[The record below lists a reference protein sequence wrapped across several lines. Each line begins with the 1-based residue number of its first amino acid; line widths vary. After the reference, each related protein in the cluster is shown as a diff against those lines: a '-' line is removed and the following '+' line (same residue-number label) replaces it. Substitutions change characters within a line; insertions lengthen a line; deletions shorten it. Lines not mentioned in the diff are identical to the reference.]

1 MKETDMNGYG
11 GKILRVNLTDGTV
24 SKDPTPPEVAR
35 DFIGGRGFG
44 IYFLLK
50 EVPKGADPL
59 GPENKLII
67 SSGPISGMLVPGG
80 GKCDW
85 TTKAPL
91 TGGYASASMGGHF
104 TAEMRYAGLDSIILE
119 GISPKPVYLFID
131 DDKIELRDASDLWG
145 KSTFAVEK
153 QFKEKLGEE
162 YQVAV
167 IGVGGE
173 HMVPYACINHD
184 YGRQAGRGGV
194 GAVMG
199 SKKVK
204 AIVVHGTG
212 SIPVADKDA
221 YRKAGMALYKAC
233 KDADGL
239 KDWTRYGTT
248 IVVSWCD
255 EVGALPTRNFS
266 AGSFENG
273 KNLYGPVMRE
283 KIVITDKGCFG
294 CPCPCGKYSRNKKYD
309 NYVEGPEY
317 ETIGLMGSNLG
328 IDDIEAVAQ
337 ANLLCDELGIDTI
350 SAGNAIGWAMECY
363 EKGIFTKKDTD
374 GLDLKFGNVEAT
386 FTIIEKIARREGFG
400 ALLAEGVKR
409 ASKKVGMGSEKFAI
423 QVKGM
428 EQSAYATHNATAM
441 LLAYMTCDVGA
452 HHNRSWAITYDL
464 QVGREKVVP
473 EKVARVIWLQNFR
486 PMFDVLGG
494 CRLQWVEL
502 GIDRDLYVP
511 ALEAITGIHRSW
523 EDLDKVGERIW
534 NLTRLYWVRENEGFG
549 RTWDMPS
556 PRFYEEAPT
565 SGATKGQITKLE
577 DVNRLLDMY
586 YEQRG
591 WTSDGLPKPETI
603 ASLGLTAVVG

>member
-1 MKETDMNGYG
+1 MNGYG
-11 GKILRVNLTDGTV
+11 GKILRVNLTTGKI
-24 SKDPTPPEVAR
+24 SKEPTPAQVAL

-44 IYFLLK
+44 AYFLYK
-50 EVPKGADPL
+50 EVPQGAEPL
-59 GPENKLII
+59 GPDNKLII
-67 SSGPISGMLVPGG
+67 SSGPMSGLMIPGA
-80 GKCDW
+80 GKCDF
-85 TTKAPL
+85 TTKSPL

-104 TAEMRYAGLDSIILE
+104 TAEIKYAGLDSIILE

-131 DDKIELRDASDLWG
+131 DEKIELRDAAEIWG
-145 KSTFAVEK
+145 KGTIEVEK
-153 QFKEKLGEE
+153 QFKEKFGEE
-162 YQVAV
+162 FQIAV
-167 IGVGGE
+167 IGPGGE
-173 HMVPYACINHD
+173 NVVPYACINHD
-184 YGRQAGRGGV
+184 FGRQAGRGGV

-199 SKKVK
+199 VKKIK
-204 AIVVHGTG
+204 AIVIHGTK
-212 SIPVADKDA
+212 SIPVADTQS
-221 YRKAGMALYKAC
+221 YRQAGKALYKAC
-233 KDADGL
+233 KDASFL
-239 KDWTRYGTT
+239 AEWTRYGTT
-248 IVVSWCD
+248 VVTSWCD

-266 AGSFENG
+266 AGSFEDG
-273 KNLYGPVMRE
+273 KNLYAPVMRE

-294 CPCPCGKYSRNKKYD
+294 CPSPCGKYSRSKKYGS
-309 NYVEGPEY
+309 YVEGPEY

-328 IDDIEAVAQ
+328 ISDIEAVAQ
-337 ANLLCDELGIDTI
+337 ANLLADDAGIDSI

-363 EKGIFTKKDTD
+363 EKGIFTKADTD
-374 GLDLKFGNVEAT
+374 GLDLKFGNIEAT
-386 FTIIEKIARREGFG
+386 FDLIGKIARKEGLG

-409 ASKKVGMGSEKFAI
+409 ASKKVGKGTEKFAI
-423 QVKGM
+423 HVKGM

-464 QVGREKVVP
+464 QVGRDLVVP

-511 ALEAITGIHRSW
+511 TLEAVTGVYRTW
-523 EDLDKVGERIW
+523 ADFEKVGERIW
-534 NLTRLYWVRENEGFG
+534 NLTRVFWARENEGFG
-549 RTWDMPS
+549 REWDMPA

-591 WTSDGLPKPETI
+591 WNVDGLPTPERL
-603 ASLGLTAVVG
+603 AELNLSELVA

>member
-1 MKETDMNGYG
+1 MNGYG
-11 GKILRVNLTDGTV
+11 GNILRVNLTTGKI
-24 SKDPTPPEVAR
+24 SKEPTPVDLAR

-44 IYFLLK
+44 AYFLYK

-59 GPENKLII
+59 GSENKLII
-67 SSGPISGMLVPGG
+67 STGPISGMMIPGG

-91 TGGYASASMGGHF
+91 TGGYASASMGGHI
-104 TAEMRYAGLDSIILE
+104 TAEIRYAGLDSIILE

-131 DDKIELRDASDLWG
+131 DNKIELRDASDLWG
-145 KSTFAVEK
+145 KSTFTVEK
-153 QFKEKLGEE
+153 LFKEKYGEE
-162 YQVAV
+162 FQVAV

-173 HMVPYACINHD
+173 NLVPYACINHD
-184 YGRQAGRGGV
+184 FGRQAGRGGV

-204 AIVVHGTG
+204 AIVVHGTK
-212 SIPVADKDA
+212 SIPVADKDG

-233 KDADGL
+233 KDAEGL

-294 CPCPCGKYSRNKKYD
+294 CPSPCGKYSRNKKY
-309 NYVEGPEY
+309 NSFVEGPEY

-337 ANLLCDELGIDTI
+337 ANLLCDELGVDSI
-350 SAGNAIGWAMECY
+350 SAGNVIGWAMECY
-363 EKGIFTKKDTD
+363 EKGILTKNDTD

-386 FTIIEKIARREGFG
+386 FTLIEKIARREGFG

-409 ASKKVGMGSEKFAI
+409 ASKKVGQGSEKFAI

-464 QVGREKVVP
+464 QVGRDKVVP

-502 GIDRDLYVP
+502 GIDRNLYVP
-511 ALEAITGIHRSW
+511 ALEAITGISRTW
-523 EDLDKVGERIW
+523 DDLDKVGERIW
-534 NLTRLYWVRENEGFG
+534 NLTRLYWARENEGFG
-549 RTWDMPS
+549 RAWDMPS
-556 PRFYEEAPT
+556 PRFYEEAPA
-565 SGATKGQITKLE
+565 SGATKGQITRIE
-577 DVNRLLDMY
+577 DVNKLLDMY

-591 WTSDGLPKPETI
+591 WTNDGIPTPEKVE
-603 ASLGLTAVVG
+603 SLGLKAVVV

>member
-1 MKETDMNGYG
+1 MDMNGYG
-11 GKILRVNLTDGTV
+11 GRILRVNLTDGTIT
-24 SKDPTPPEVAR
+24 KDQTPVDVAR

-44 IYFLLK
+44 IYFLHK

-67 SSGPISGMLVPGG
+67 SSGPISGMMIPGG

-119 GISPKPVYLFID
+119 GASPKPVYLFID
-131 DDKIELRDASDLWG
+131 DDRVELRDASDLWG
-145 KSTFAVEK
+145 KATFAVEK
-153 QFKEKLGEE
+153 QFKDELGEE
-162 YQVAV
+162 FQVAV

-173 HMVPYACINHD
+173 NLVPYACINHD

-204 AIVVHGTG
+204 AIVLHGTK
-212 SIPVADKDA
+212 SIPVADMDA

-233 KDADGL
+233 KDSEGL

-266 AGSFENG
+266 AGSFEGG

-294 CPCPCGKYSRNKKYD
+294 CPSPCGKYSRNKKY
-309 NYVEGPEY
+309 NTYVEGPEY

-328 IDDIEAVAQ
+328 IDDIEVVAQ
-337 ANLLCDELGIDTI
+337 ANLLCDDLGIDTI
-350 SAGNAIGWAMECY
+350 SAGNAIGWAMECF
-363 EKGIFTKKDTD
+363 EKGILTKKDTG
-374 GLDLKFGNVEAT
+374 GLDLKFGNVEAALKL
-386 FTIIEKIARREGFG
+386 IEMIARREGIG

-409 ASKKVGMGSEKFAI
+409 ASQKVGKGSEKFAI

-534 NLTRLYWVRENEGFG
+534 NLTRLFWARENDDFG
-549 RTWDMPS
+549 RAWDMPS

-591 WTSDGLPKPETI
+591 WNQDGLPKPETI
-603 ASLGLTAVVG
+603 ESLGLNVVFA

>member
-1 MKETDMNGYG
+1 MVNPVVNWKA
-11 GKILRVNLTDGTV
+11 LRVNLTNRTV
-24 SKDPTPPEVAR
+24 QVESLDPLLVR
-35 DFIGGRGFG
+35 KFMGGRALGA
-44 IYFLLK
+44 YYLLK
-50 EVPKGADPL
+50 EIPANADPL
-59 GPENKLII
+59 GPENKLIFATGVLTY
-67 SSGPISGMLVPGG
+67 SQISGANRYSVLA
-80 GKCDW
+80 KS
-85 TTKAPL
+85 PL
-91 TGGYASASMGGHF
+91 TGGFGEAEAGGWWGP
-104 TAEMRYAGLDSIILE
+104 ALVAAGFNLIIFEGKADS
-119 GISPKPVYLFID
+119 PVYLFVQD
-131 DDKIELRDASDLWG
+131 GKAELKDAAPIWG
-145 KSTFAVEK
+145 KGNRDTYVWLRAQHGSSIRSA
-153 QFKEKLGEE
+153 QIGPAGENL
-162 YQVAV
+162 VR
-167 IGVGGE
+167 
-173 HMVPYACINHD
+173 YACIVNEVRHVN
-184 YGRQAGRGGV
+184 GRSGL

-204 AIVVHGTG
+204 AIVVHGTK
-212 SIPVADKDA
+212 SIPVADMDA

-233 KDADGL
+233 KDSEGL

-266 AGSFENG
+266 AGSFEDG

-294 CPCPCGKYSRNKKYD
+294 CPSPCGKYSRNKKY
-309 NYVEGPEY
+309 NSYVEGPEY

-337 ANLLCDELGIDTI
+337 ANLLCDDLGIDTI
-350 SAGNAIGWAMECY
+350 STGNVIGWAMECY
-363 EKGIFTKKDTD
+363 EKGIFTKKDTG

-386 FTIIEKIARREGFG
+386 FTLIDKIARREGLG

-409 ASKKVGMGSEKFAI
+409 ASKKVGKGSEKFAI

-534 NLTRLYWVRENEGFG
+534 NLTRLFWARENEGFG
-549 RTWDMPS
+549 RAWDMPS
-556 PRFYEEAPT
+556 PRFYEEAPK
-565 SGATKGQITKLE
+565 SGATKGQITKIE

-603 ASLGLTAVVG
+603 ESLGLNAVVA

>member
-1 MKETDMNGYG
+1 MNGYG
-11 GKILRVNLTDGTV
+11 GRILRVNLTNGTV
-24 SKDPTPPEVAR
+24 TKEPTSPDVAR
-35 DFIGGRGFG
+35 NFIGGRGFG
-44 IYFLLK
+44 IFFLLK

-67 SSGPISGMLVPGG
+67 SSGPISGMMIPGG

-145 KSTFAVEK
+145 KATFAVEK

-162 YQVAV
+162 FQVAV

-173 HMVPYACINHD
+173 NLVPYACINHD

-204 AIVVHGTG
+204 AIVVHGTK
-212 SIPVADKDA
+212 SIPVADMDA

-233 KDADGL
+233 KDSEGL

-266 AGSFENG
+266 AGSFEDG

-294 CPCPCGKYSRNKKYD
+294 CPSPCGKYSRNKKY
-309 NYVEGPEY
+309 NSYVEGPEY
-317 ETIGLMGSNLG
+317 ETIGMMGSNLG

-337 ANLLCDELGIDTI
+337 ANLLCDDLGIDTI

-374 GLDLKFGNVEAT
+374 GLDLKFGNVDAT
-386 FTIIEKIARREGFG
+386 FTLIEKIARREGLG

-409 ASKKVGMGSEKFAI
+409 ASKKVGKGSEKFAI

-452 HHNRSWAITYDL
+452 HHNRAWAITYDL
-464 QVGREKVVP
+464 QVGRDKVVP

-511 ALEAITGIHRSW
+511 ALEAITGIQRSW

-534 NLTRLYWVRENEGFG
+534 NLTRLFWARENEGFG
-549 RTWDMPS
+549 RAWDMPS
-556 PRFYEEAPT
+556 PRFYEEAPK

-577 DVNRLLDMY
+577 DINRLLDMY

-603 ASLGLTAVVG
+603 ESLGLKAVVA

>member
-1 MKETDMNGYG
+1 MDMNGYG
-11 GKILRVNLTDGTV
+11 GRILRVNLTDGTIT
-24 SKDPTPPEVAR
+24 KDQTPVDVAR

-44 IYFLLK
+44 IYFLHK

-67 SSGPISGMLVPGG
+67 SSGPISGMMIPGG

-119 GISPKPVYLFID
+119 GASPKPVYLFID
-131 DDKIELRDASDLWG
+131 DDRVELRDASDLWG
-145 KSTFAVEK
+145 KATFAVEK
-153 QFKEKLGEE
+153 QFKDELGEE
-162 YQVAV
+162 FQVAV

-173 HMVPYACINHD
+173 NLVPYACINHD

-199 SKKVK
+199 SKKLK
-204 AIVVHGTG
+204 AIVLHGTK
-212 SIPVADKDA
+212 SIPVADMDA

-233 KDADGL
+233 KDSEGL

-266 AGSFENG
+266 AGSFEGG

-294 CPCPCGKYSRNKKYD
+294 CPSPCGKYSRNKKY
-309 NYVEGPEY
+309 NTYVEGPEY

-328 IDDIEAVAQ
+328 IDDIEVVAQ
-337 ANLLCDELGIDTI
+337 ANLLCDDLGIDTI
-350 SAGNAIGWAMECY
+350 SAGNAIGWAMECF
-363 EKGIFTKKDTD
+363 EKGILTKKDTG
-374 GLDLKFGNVEAT
+374 GLDLKFGNVEAALKL
-386 FTIIEKIARREGFG
+386 IEMIARREGIG

-409 ASKKVGMGSEKFAI
+409 ASQKVGKGSEKFAI

-534 NLTRLYWVRENEGFG
+534 NLTRLFWARENDDFG
-549 RTWDMPS
+549 RAWDMPS

-591 WTSDGLPKPETI
+591 WNQDGLPKPETI
-603 ASLGLTAVVG
+603 ESLGLNVVFA

>member
-1 MKETDMNGYG
+1 MNGYG
-11 GKILRVNLTDGTV
+11 GRILRVNLTNGTV
-24 SKDPTPPEVAR
+24 TKEPTPPDVAH

-67 SSGPISGMLVPGG
+67 SSGPISGMMIPGG

-145 KSTFAVEK
+145 KATFTVEK

-162 YQVAV
+162 FQVAV

-173 HMVPYACINHD
+173 NLVPYACINHD

-204 AIVVHGTG
+204 AIVVHGTK
-212 SIPVADKDA
+212 SIPVADMDA

-233 KDADGL
+233 KDSEGL

-266 AGSFENG
+266 AGSFEDG

-294 CPCPCGKYSRNKKYD
+294 CPSPCGKYSRNKKY
-309 NYVEGPEY
+309 NSYVEGPEY
-317 ETIGLMGSNLG
+317 ETIGMMGSNLG

-337 ANLLCDELGIDTI
+337 ANLLCDDLGIDTI

-374 GLDLKFGNVEAT
+374 GLDLKFGNVDAT
-386 FTIIEKIARREGFG
+386 FTLIEKIARREGLG

-409 ASKKVGMGSEKFAI
+409 ASKKVGKGSEKFAI

-452 HHNRSWAITYDL
+452 HHNRAWAITYDL

-511 ALEAITGIHRSW
+511 ALEAITGIQRSW

-534 NLTRLYWVRENEGFG
+534 NLTRLFWARENEGFG
-549 RTWDMPS
+549 RAWDMPS
-556 PRFYEEAPT
+556 PRFYEEAPK

-577 DVNRLLDMY
+577 DINRLLDMY

-603 ASLGLTAVVG
+603 ESLGLKAVVA

>member
-1 MKETDMNGYG
+1 MNGYG
-11 GKILRVNLTDGTV
+11 GKILRVDLTNGAVT
-24 SKDPTPPEVAR
+24 KEPTPPELAR
-35 DFIGGRGFG
+35 DFVGGRGFG

-67 SSGPISGMLVPGG
+67 SSGPISGMLIPGG

-131 DDKIELRDASDLWG
+131 DDKVELRDANDLWG
-145 KSTFAVEK
+145 KKSFAVEK

-162 YQVAV
+162 FQIAV
-167 IGVGGE
+167 IGPGGE
-173 HMVPYACINHD
+173 NQVSYACINHD

-204 AIVVHGTG
+204 AIVVHGTK
-212 SIPVADKDA
+212 SIPVADEDN

-233 KDADGL
+233 KDAEGL

-294 CPCPCGKYSRNKKYD
+294 CPSPCGKYSRNKKYGT
-309 NYVEGPEY
+309 YVEGPEY
-317 ETIGLMGSNLG
+317 ETIGLMGANLS

-337 ANLLCDELGIDTI
+337 ANLLCDDLGIDTI
-350 SAGNAIGWAMECY
+350 STGNAIGWAMECY

-374 GLDLKFGNVEAT
+374 GLELKFGNVEAT
-386 FTIIEKIARREGFG
+386 FILIEKIARREGFG
-400 ALLAEGVKR
+400 ALLAQGVKR
-409 ASKKVGMGSEKFAI
+409 ASQKVGKGSERFAI
-423 QVKGM
+423 HVKGM
-428 EQSAYATHNATAM
+428 EQSGYATHNATAM

-452 HHNRSWAITYDL
+452 HHNRSWAITYDIE
-464 QVGREKVVP
+464 VGRDKVVP
-473 EKVARVIWLQNFR
+473 EKVARVVWLQNFR

-502 GIDRDLYVP
+502 GIDRNLYIP

-523 EDLDKVGERIW
+523 EDFEKVGERIW
-534 NLTRLYWVRENEGFG
+534 NLTRLYWARENEGFG
-549 RTWDMPS
+549 REWDMPS

-565 SGATKGQITKLE
+565 SGATKGQITKFE

-591 WTSDGLPKPETI
+591 WNSNGLPKSETI
-603 ASLGLTAVVG
+603 ENLGLTAVIA

>member
-1 MKETDMNGYG
+1 MNGYG
-11 GKILRVNLTDGTV
+11 GRILRVNLTNGTFT
-24 SKDPTPPEVAR
+24 KEPTPADLAR
-35 DFIGGRGFG
+35 DLIGGRGFG
-44 IYFLLK
+44 IYFLLR

-67 SSGPISGMLVPGG
+67 SSGPISGMMIPGG

-91 TGGYASASMGGHF
+91 TGGYASASMGGHL

-131 DDKIELRDASDLWG
+131 NDKIELRDASDLWG
-145 KSTFAVEK
+145 QKTFAVEK

-162 YQVAV
+162 FQIAV
-167 IGVGGE
+167 IGPGGE
-173 HMVPYACINHD
+173 NLAPYACVNHD

-204 AIVVHGTG
+204 AIVIHGTK
-212 SIPVADKDA
+212 SIPVADLQG
-221 YRKAGMALYKAC
+221 YRKAGMAIYKAC

-248 IVVSWCD
+248 IVTSWCD

-294 CPCPCGKYSRNKKYD
+294 CPCPCGKYSRMKKY
-309 NYVEGPEY
+309 NSYVEGPEY

-328 IDDIEAVAQ
+328 IDDIESVAQ
-337 ANLLCDELGIDTI
+337 ANLLCDDLGIDTI
-350 SAGNAIGWAMECY
+350 STGNAIAWAMECY
-363 EKGIFTKKDTD
+363 EKGIFTKDDTD
-374 GLDLKFGNVEAT
+374 GLDLKFGNIEAV
-386 FTIIEKIARREGFG
+386 FTLIEKIARREGLG
-400 ALLAEGVKR
+400 ALLSEGVKR
-409 ASKKVGMGSEKFAI
+409 ASQKVGQGSEKFAI
-423 QVKGM
+423 HVKGM

-464 QVGREKVVP
+464 QVGRELVVP
-473 EKVARVIWLQNFR
+473 EKVARIIWLQNFR
-486 PMFDVLGG
+486 PMFDVMGG

-523 EDLDKVGERIW
+523 EDLEKVGERIW
-534 NLTRLYWVRENEGFG
+534 NMTRLFWARENEGFG
-549 RTWDMPS
+549 RTWDMPA

-591 WTSDGLPKPETI
+591 WSADGLPTPATLE
-603 ASLGLTAVVG
+603 SLNLKTFAG

>member
-1 MKETDMNGYG
+1 MNGYG
-11 GKILRVNLTDGTV
+11 GKILRVDLTNGTV
-24 SKDPTPPEVAR
+24 TKEPTPPELAR
-35 DFIGGRGFG
+35 DFVGGRGFG
-44 IYFLLK
+44 IHFLLK

-67 SSGPISGMLVPGG
+67 SSGPISGMLIPGG

-119 GISPKPVYLFID
+119 GISPKPIYLFID
-131 DDKIELRDASDLWG
+131 DDRVELRDANDLWG
-145 KSTFAVEK
+145 KNSFAVEK
-153 QFKEKLGEE
+153 QFKEKLSEE
-162 YQVAV
+162 YQIAV
-167 IGVGGE
+167 IGPGGE
-173 HMVPYACINHD
+173 NQISYACINHD

-204 AIVVHGTG
+204 AIVVHGTK
-212 SIPVADKDA
+212 SIPVADEDN

-233 KDADGL
+233 KDAEGL

-294 CPCPCGKYSRNKKYD
+294 CPSPCGKYSRNKKYST
-309 NYVEGPEY
+309 YVEGPEY

-337 ANLLCDELGIDTI
+337 ANLLCDDLGIDTI
-350 SAGNAIGWAMECY
+350 STGNVIGWAMECY

-374 GLDLKFGNVEAT
+374 GLELKFGNVEAT
-386 FTIIEKIARREGFG
+386 FILIEKIARREGFG
-400 ALLAEGVKR
+400 ALLAQGVKR
-409 ASKKVGMGSEKFAI
+409 ASQKVGKGSERFAI
-423 QVKGM
+423 HVKGM
-428 EQSAYATHNATAM
+428 EQSGYATHNATAM

-452 HHNRSWAITYDL
+452 HHNRSWAITYDIE
-464 QVGREKVVP
+464 VGRDKVVP
-473 EKVARVIWLQNFR
+473 EKVARVVWLQNFR

-502 GIDRDLYVP
+502 GIDRNLYIP

-523 EDLDKVGERIW
+523 EDFEKVGERIW
-534 NLTRLYWVRENEGFG
+534 NLTRLYWARENEGFG
-549 RTWDMPS
+549 REWDMPS

-565 SGATKGQITKLE
+565 SGATKGQITKFE

-591 WTSDGLPKPETI
+591 WNSNGLPKSETI
-603 ASLGLTAVVG
+603 ENLGLTAVIA